1 MRRARICAAI
11 LAAGLTAA
19 SAAGAQP
26 PGAADSAVWR
36 KAHVAAAPYEFVA
49 DTPEAAVFIDPSDE
63 GYDPTGVP
71 MEMNVRYEYFAAAP
85 DRPELSARA
94 RLVFDCPGG
103 RTRLLL
109 TEYHAGRNLLG
120 AARVARAAGGWTS
133 PEPGALTGKL
143 LAASCA
149 IRAQMAA
156 GER

>member
-1 MRRARICAAI
+1 MRTAAI
-11 LAAGLTAA
+11 VLAAALAA
-19 SAAGAQP
+19 AAQP
-26 PGAADSAVWR
+26 GRAADSAAWR
-36 KAHVAAAPYEFVA
+36 GANVVAGVYAFVA

-71 MEMNVRYEYFAAAP
+71 MEMDVRYEYFSAVP

-94 RLVFDCPGG
+94 RMAFDCGAG

-109 TEYHAGRNLLG
+109 TEYFAGRNLLG
-120 AARVARAAGGWTS
+120 AARVARAAGDWT
-133 PEPGALTGKL
+133 PAERGTLAADL

-156 GER
+156 GQR